1 MGSRILKHVDFERA
15 NALLENFNKATG
27 FVTAIV
33 DLDGNILSQSGWRQI
48 CTDYHRKNA
57 DTARNCTISDTELA
71 IKLEEGKEYHF
82 YKCINGL
89 IDAAVPIVIRG
100 EHIANLFSGQ
110 FFFDEPDVVFF
121 KKVAQT
127 YGFDEKLYLEALNKV
142 PVVSHEKVESALGFL
157 LIITQTIIEM
167 TAERLDHI
175 DLIEELNR
183 READLIERQTQLKQK
198 ASDLLESQRIAHV
211 GTWRLDL
218 PTNHVVWSEELFKM
232 YGFDPDLPP
241 PPFAEHAK
249 LFTPES
255 WNRLEAALNLIIT
268 QGIPYELELQT
279 VTSDGSN
286 GWMWV
291 RGEAETDSN
300 GSIVALWGAAQDIT
314 ERKRI
319 ETELKQSEER
329 FQLLFE
335 KAPLGYQSLDVDGHF
350 IVVNQQWLDT
360 LGYSREDVIGKWFG
374 DFLCPE
380 YVDGFLKR
388 FPIFKAQGFI
398 HSEFEMLTKN
408 GNRLYLS
415 FEGRVGYDTDGNF
428 VQTHCILQDI
438 TNQKKAES
446 ALKESEFVERLLLE
460 HLQVAIVVH
469 NTDSSISF
477 CNPLAE
483 KILGLSVD
491 QVQNKLVSDKAWHF
505 CDIFGEPLLVD
516 AYPFSLVYKNE
527 SALVDYEM
535 GIVFEDSDDIRW
547 VMVNGFNI
555 KGKEGNILKVL
566 ISFVDTTEKKIA
578 EQALLE
584 SEERYKY
591 LFENSGV
598 GIGYYTTDGTVISYN
613 QKALENIG
621 GRLEDYVGKSIRAL
635 FPNEEAEIYFA
646 RIKHAISSDKPQ
658 EYLDHL
664 VMNSAHKWFSSVFTR
679 VTGASG
685 QIIGVQIAS
694 LDVSDRKLAEET
706 AIDNAFKF
714 QSLFDEISTGA
725 AIYKVIN
732 DGECGQDYI
741 IQGFN
746 KAALKGEGKELAE
759 VLGKSLYDLRPNIDQ
774 YGIIPVFQNVWKT
787 GKPEFFP
794 SKIYID
800 EKFSNWYENRVYKLT
815 SGEIVALF
823 DDVTEKKRAEENIE
837 YLAYHDYLTDAYN
850 RRYFENEYAD
860 KNTGK
865 YYPLA
870 IVSGDLNGLKLIND
884 SFGHHSGDLAIQ
896 QFATDIRKQIPKDA
910 VLARIGGDEF
920 AVLLTRNSEAEAK
933 KLAGELQSSV
943 QIQVK
948 DNKGHAVDAMLTAT
962 FGYSS
967 QTFQGQDMDE
977 LVKEVETH
985 INRRKFLENT
995 SKRSNVI
1002 DAIMST
1008 LFEKSEREQQHSIRV
1023 SSIATAIATEMGL
1036 DDATVA
1042 KTRVA
1047 GALHD
1052 IGKIGIDESILN
1064 KSERL
1069 SDQEWELV
1077 KEHTIRSARI
1087 LASVD
1092 EYLDIVPIV
1101 KAHHER
1107 IDGCGYPAGL
1117 TEKQIPIEA
1126 KIIAVADS
1134 FDAMTVSRPY
1144 RDAISKKLAADEL
1157 KRCVGSQFDSSIVE
1171 IFISKVMP
1179 HLERGTAES

>member
-1 MGSRILKHVDFERA
+1 MS
-15 NALLENFNKATG
+15 T
-27 FVTAIV
+27 
-33 DLDGNILSQSGWRQI
+33 
-48 CTDYHRKNA
+48 
-57 DTARNCTISDTELA
+57 NC
-71 IKLEEGKEYHF
+71 
-82 YKCINGL
+82 
-89 IDAAVPIVIRG
+89 
-100 EHIANLFSGQ
+100 
-110 FFFDEPDVVFF
+110 
-121 KKVAQT
+121 
-127 YGFDEKLYLEALNKV
+127 
-142 PVVSHEKVESALGFL
+142 
-157 LIITQTIIEM
+157 
-167 TAERLDHI
+167 
-175 DLIEELNR
+175 
-183 READLIERQTQLKQK
+183 
-198 ASDLLESQRIAHV
+198 
-211 GTWRLDL
+211 
-218 PTNHVVWSEELFKM
+218 VVWSEELYKM
-232 YGFDPDLPP
+232 YGFDPALPP
-241 PPFAEHAK
+241 PPYTEHMK

-255 WNRLEAALNLIIT
+255 WDRLSTSLDLT
-268 QGIPYELELQT
+268 RTRGIPYELELQT
-279 VTSDGSN
+279 VTAEGSN

-291 RGEAETDSN
+291 RGEAETDQQGN
-300 GSIVALWGAAQDIT
+300 IIAIWGAAQDIT
-314 ERKRI
+314 NRKKTEI
-319 ETELKQSEER
+319 ELKEGEDK
-329 FQLLFE
+329 FQLLFNQ
-335 KAPLGYQSLDVDGHF
+335 APLGYQSLDFEGRF
-350 IVVNQQWLDT
+350 IEVNQQWLDT
-360 LGYSREDVIGKWFG
+360 FGYTRDEVIGKWFG
-374 DFLCPE
+374 DFLCSE
-380 YVDGFLKR
+380 YIDSFHHC
-388 FPIFKAQGFI
+388 FTTFKSQGNV
-398 HSEFEMLTKN
+398 HTEFEMLSKDGKRLFIAFVGKIAHDVN
-408 GNRLYLS
+408 GR
-415 FEGRVGYDTDGNF
+415 F

-438 TNQKKAES
+438 TELKKAEKQ
-446 ALKESEFVERLLLE
+446 LEQSEHARRLLLD
-460 HLQVAIVVH
+460 HLQVAIIVH
-469 NTDSSISF
+469 NVDSSISYS
-477 CNPLAE
+477 NSLAE
-483 KILGLSVD
+483 ELLGVTAD
-491 QVQNKLVSDKAWHF
+491 QIHNKHVSDEAWHF
-505 CDIFGEPLLVD
+505 CDRLGETLSVD
-516 AYPFSLVYKNE
+516 AYPFSLVYNSKK
-527 SALVDYEM
+527 ALVDYEM
-535 GIVFEDSDDIRW
+535 GILFEESRKIKW
-547 VMVNGFNI
+547 LKVNGFNI
-555 KGKEGNILKVL
+555 EDDNGSISGVL
-566 ISFVDTTEKKIA
+566 ISFIDITEKKIA

-598 GIGYYTTDGTVISYN
+598 GIGYYSTDGTVISYN

-621 GRLEDYVGKSIRAL
+621 GKLEDYIGKSIRTL
-635 FPNEEAEIYFA
+635 FPNEEAEIYFS
-646 RIKHAISSDKPQ
+646 RIKRAISSDKPQ

-664 VMNSAHKWFSSVFTR
+664 VMNSAHMWFSSVFTR

-694 LDVSDRKLAEET
+694 LDVSDRKHAEET

-725 AIYKVIN
+725 AIYRVIN
-732 DGECGQDYI
+732 DGEYGQDYI

-759 VLGKSLYDLRPNIDQ
+759 VIGKSLYDLRPNIDQ
-774 YGIIPVFQNVWKT
+774 YGLIPVFRSVWKT

-815 SGEIVALF
+815 TGEIVALF
-823 DDVTEKKRAEENIE
+823 DDVTEKKRAEEDIE

-850 RRYFENEYAD
+850 RRYFENEYAE
-860 KNTGK
+860 KNTGE

-870 IVSGDLNGLKLIND
+870 IVTGDLNGLKLIND

-948 DNKGHAVDAMLTAT
+948 DNKGHDVDAMLTAT

-967 QTFQGQDMDE
+967 QSFPGQDMDE
-977 LVKEVETH
+977 LVKEVETFM
-985 INRRKFLENT
+985 NRRKFLENT

-1069 SDQEWELV
+1069 SDQEWEVV
-1077 KEHTIRSARI
+1077 KQHTIRSARI

-1144 RDAISKKLAADEL
+1144 RNAISKKLAADEL
-1157 KRCVGSQFDSSIVE
+1157 RRCAGSQFDPNIVE
-1171 IFISKVMP
+1171 IFVNRVMANM
-1179 HLERGTAES
+1179 EQGTSMT

>member
-1 MGSRILKHVDFERA
+1 VYNS
-15 NALLENFNKATG
+15 
-27 FVTAIV
+27 
-33 DLDGNILSQSGWRQI
+33 
-48 CTDYHRKNA
+48 
-57 DTARNCTISDTELA
+57 
-71 IKLEEGKEYHF
+71 
-82 YKCINGL
+82 
-89 IDAAVPIVIRG
+89 
-100 EHIANLFSGQ
+100 
-110 FFFDEPDVVFF
+110 
-121 KKVAQT
+121 KK
-127 YGFDEKLYLEALNKV
+127 
-142 PVVSHEKVESALGFL
+142 
-157 LIITQTIIEM
+157 
-167 TAERLDHI
+167 
-175 DLIEELNR
+175 
-183 READLIERQTQLKQK
+183 
-198 ASDLLESQRIAHV
+198 
-211 GTWRLDL
+211 
-218 PTNHVVWSEELFKM
+218 
-232 YGFDPDLPP
+232 
-241 PPFAEHAK
+241 
-249 LFTPES
+249 
-255 WNRLEAALNLIIT
+255 
-268 QGIPYELELQT
+268 
-279 VTSDGSN
+279 
-286 GWMWV
+286 
-291 RGEAETDSN
+291 
-300 GSIVALWGAAQDIT
+300 
-314 ERKRI
+314 
-319 ETELKQSEER
+319 
-329 FQLLFE
+329 
-335 KAPLGYQSLDVDGHF
+335 
-350 IVVNQQWLDT
+350 
-360 LGYSREDVIGKWFG
+360 
-374 DFLCPE
+374 
-380 YVDGFLKR
+380 
-388 FPIFKAQGFI
+388 
-398 HSEFEMLTKN
+398 
-408 GNRLYLS
+408 
-415 FEGRVGYDTDGNF
+415 
-428 VQTHCILQDI
+428 
-438 TNQKKAES
+438 
-446 ALKESEFVERLLLE
+446 
-460 HLQVAIVVH
+460 
-469 NTDSSISF
+469 
-477 CNPLAE
+477 
-483 KILGLSVD
+483 
-491 QVQNKLVSDKAWHF
+491 
-505 CDIFGEPLLVD
+505 
-516 AYPFSLVYKNE
+516 
-527 SALVDYEM
+527 ALVDYEM
-535 GIVFEDSDDIRW
+535 GIIFEESRKIKW
-547 VMVNGFNI
+547 LKVNGFNI
-555 KGKEGNILKVL
+555 EDDNGSISGVL
-566 ISFVDTTEKKIA
+566 ISFIDITEKKTA

-621 GRLEDYVGKSIRAL
+621 GKLEDYIGKSIRTL
-635 FPNEEAEIYFA
+635 FPNEEAEIYFS
-646 RIKHAISSDKPQ
+646 RIKRAISSDKPQ

-694 LDVSDRKLAEET
+694 LDVSDRKYAEET

-732 DGECGQDYI
+732 DGEYGQDYI

-759 VLGKSLYDLRPNIDQ
+759 VIGKSLYDLRPNIDQ
-774 YGIIPVFQNVWKT
+774 YGLIPVFRSVWKT

-815 SGEIVALF
+815 TGEIVALF
-823 DDVTEKKRAEENIE
+823 DDVTEKKRAEEDIE

-850 RRYFENEYAD
+850 RRYFENEYAE
-860 KNTGK
+860 KNTGE

-870 IVSGDLNGLKLIND
+870 IVTGDLNGLKLIND

-933 KLAGELQSSV
+933 KLAGELQSIV

-948 DNKGHAVDAMLTAT
+948 DNKGHDVDAMLTAT

-967 QTFQGQDMDE
+967 QSFPGQDMDE
-977 LVKEVETH
+977 LVKEVETFM
-985 INRRKFLENT
+985 NRRKFLENT

-1069 SDQEWELV
+1069 SDQEWEVV
-1077 KEHTIRSARI
+1077 KQHTIRSARI

-1144 RDAISKKLAADEL
+1144 RNAISKKLAAEEL
-1157 KRCVGSQFDSSIVE
+1157 RRCAGSQFDPNIVE
-1171 IFISKVMP
+1171 IFVNRVMANM
-1179 HLERGTAES
+1179 EQGTSMT